1 MGRVEPVEHLAEVIE
16 LYPLAGKSTEQLIFE
31 ADQIAEEIFKLEDS
45 LKPYLD
51 EIQRRKGTIA

>member
-1 MGRVEPVEHLAEVIE
+1 MGRTEPVEHLAEVIE
-16 LYPLAGKSTEQLIFE
+16 LYPLASKSTEQLIFE